1 MSTIKYFNPKL
12 FWLDVITRIPKP
24 STTLNKSS
32 NKDNTIFLKIF
43 PFIYLFFIFQYLSLS
58 QFFPE
63 VWTGILMATLSFA
76 KKKKTEITSR

>member
-32 NKDNTIFLKIF
+32 NKDNTIFKKFSHL
-43 PFIYLFFIFQYLSLS
+43 FIYFLFFNTSLS
-58 QFFPE
+58 SSHKFEQ
-63 VWTGILMATLSFA
+63 AY
-76 KKKKTEITSR
+76 

>member
-32 NKDNTIFLKIF
+32 NKDNTIF
-43 PFIYLFFIFQYLSLS
+43 
-58 QFFPE
+58 
-63 VWTGILMATLSFA
+63 
-76 KKKKTEITSR
+76 